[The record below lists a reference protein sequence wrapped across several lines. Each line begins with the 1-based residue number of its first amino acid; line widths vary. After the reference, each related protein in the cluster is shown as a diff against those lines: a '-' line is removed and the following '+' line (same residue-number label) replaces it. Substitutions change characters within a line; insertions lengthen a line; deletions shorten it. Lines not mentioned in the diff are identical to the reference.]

1 MEHRPDSLGAVSQND
16 KKAGRNKYYSGPV
29 SDHFDGTVFFN
40 PGGNPPNGLRDLL
53 KWQFGEKRNRWPASF
68 DSPYSGTAPDARVD
82 AGGLRI
88 TMVGHATMLIQV
100 AGLNILTDPV
110 WSQRV
115 SPLSFVGPKR
125 VNTPGIAF
133 DRLPD
138 IDLVLLTHNH
148 YDHLDLDTL
157 SRLHKHHKPLVI
169 TPLGNDRIV
178 HSAVPHMRMETGD
191 WGDHI
196 DLDCDVRVHI
206 EPCHHWSARGS
217 RDRRMALW
225 AAFVLETPAGR
236 IYHIG
241 DTGFH
246 DGGNYRAAFDKYGG
260 FRLAILP
267 VGAYE
272 PRWFMKDH
280 HQNPEEAVEGF
291 EICAADHA
299 VGHHWGTFQLTN
311 EAIEAPTEALS
322 EALVKKGISPDR
334 FRALRPGES
343 WDIPA
348 ASQGA
353 ESAMKNAA
361 SGNL

>member
-1 MEHRPDSLGAVSQND
+1 MDQRSEQPGSPVNRGGD
-16 KKAGRNKYYSGPV
+16 KKKPVNKYYTGPA
-29 SDHFDGTVFFN
+29 SDHFDGERFFN
-40 PGGNPPNGLRDLL
+40 PGGKPPNGLRDLL
-53 KWQFGEKRNRWPASF
+53 KWQFGEKRNPWPPSY
-68 DSPYSGTAPDARVD
+68 DSPVSAAAPDAGVD
-82 AGGLRI
+82 GDGLRI
-88 TMVGHATMLIQV
+88 TMVGHASMLIQV

-115 SPLSFVGPKR
+115 SPFSFIGPKR
-125 VNTPGIAF
+125 VNAPGIAF

-148 YDHLDLDTL
+148 YDHLDIETL
-157 SRLHKHHKPLVI
+157 ARLHKHHRPLVV

-178 HSAVPHMRMETGD
+178 HASVPGMRIETGD
-191 WGDHI
+191 WGDVV
-196 DLDCDVRVHI
+196 DLSGGVHI
-206 EPCHHWSARGS
+206 HVEPCHHWSARGS

-246 DGGNYRAAFDKYGG
+246 NGANYRAVFEKFGG

-267 VGAYE
+267 IGAYE

-280 HQNPEEAVEGF
+280 HQNPTEAVEGF
-291 EICAADHA
+291 ELCAADHA

-311 EAIEAPTEALS
+311 EGIEAPPAALAD
-322 EALVKKGISPDR
+322 ALAQKAIDPAR
-334 FRALRPGES
+334 FRTLRPGES
-343 WDIPA
+343 WDVPVPRR
-348 ASQGA
+348 
-353 ESAMKNAA
+353 ED
-361 SGNL
+361 